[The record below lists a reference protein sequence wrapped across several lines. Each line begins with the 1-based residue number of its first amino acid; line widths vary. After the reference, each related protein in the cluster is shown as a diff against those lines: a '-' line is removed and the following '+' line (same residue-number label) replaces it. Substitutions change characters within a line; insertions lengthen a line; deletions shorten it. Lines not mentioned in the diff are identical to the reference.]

1 MGYEVYMDGNAD
13 TEGNYSLVALRCK
26 SQTDNYN
33 CESKLQIAYLQGVY
47 VTNILRTAFV
57 CFWDIHV

>member
-26 SQTDNYN
+26 NQLNSHDCDGNTFFF
-33 CESKLQIAYLQGVY
+33 I
-47 VTNILRTAFV
+47 V
-57 CFWDIHV
+57 C

>member
-26 SQTDNYN
+26 NQELDYH
-33 CESKLQIAYLQGVY
+33 CEGK
-47 VTNILRTAFV
+47 FV
-57 CFWDIHV
+57 CLIVDTKK